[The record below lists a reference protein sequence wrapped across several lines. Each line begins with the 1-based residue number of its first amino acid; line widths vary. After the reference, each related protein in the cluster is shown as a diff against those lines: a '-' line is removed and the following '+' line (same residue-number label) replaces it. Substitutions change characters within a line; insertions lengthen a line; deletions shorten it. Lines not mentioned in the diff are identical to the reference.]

1 MIADQALKD
10 FARKLVELS
19 LGNDGRLSDERVQG
33 VLQVLRER
41 PPSNLK
47 PTFHFL
53 HIKVLK
59 LYLYYVKQEIRN
71 SEAVVEHAGRISS
84 EIFESIEQML
94 STRYGRVITSQRR
107 ENPNLIAGIRVSIAD
122 DVFESSIAGNLT
134 GLSGK
139 AE

>member
-1 MIADQALKD
+1 MVN
-10 FARKLVELS
+10 F
-19 LGNDGRLSDERVQG
+19 
-33 VLQVLRER
+33 
-41 PPSNLK
+41 
-47 PTFHFL
+47 
-53 HIKVLK
+53 LK